1 MRGTSEVQPWPP
13 TDLVQKF
20 ANRLM
25 LTPDELRVLEQV
37 ILATVKRIPRRQ
49 DIVVEGRPSPAIY
62 LVLDGLLMRYRILRD
77 GQRQVVNVIVPGDV
91 AGAPSCFFEG
101 ALYSI
106 RTVTD
111 AVVASVSLDAL
122 PGLVDEQ
129 PRFAAKLFWLL
140 SCDAAISTEH
150 VVIVGRRPAR
160 ERIAHFFLELLV
172 RLQAV
177 GLADERS
184 YHMPFTQ
191 DVVCDALGLSLAYVN
206 HELRTLA
213 REGLVFIKKHKVIIA
228 DVDTLARLTD
238 FEHRYLK
245 PFPASQL
252 FMPRATSPR
261 EAIPT

>member
-1 MRGTSEVQPWPP
+1 MRGASEVQPWLP

-20 ANRLM
+20 VKRLM
-25 LTPDELRVLEQV
+25 LTPNELRIFEQIV
-37 ILATVKRIPRRQ
+37 LATAKPIPRRR
-49 DIVVEGRPSPAIY
+49 DIMVEGRPSPAIY
-62 LVLDGLLMRYRILRD
+62 FVFDGLLMRYRILRE
-77 GQRQVVNVIVPGDV
+77 GQRQVVNVIVPGDA
-91 AGAPSCFFEG
+91 AGAPSCFFDS

-111 AVVASVSLDAL
+111 AVVASVALDAL
-122 PGLVDEQ
+122 PGLIDEQ
-129 PRFAAKLFWLL
+129 PHFAAKLFWLL
-140 SCDAAISTEH
+140 SCDAAISAEH
-150 VVIVGRRPAR
+150 VVVVGRRPAR

-184 YHMPFTQ
+184 YRMPFTQ

-206 HELRTLA
+206 RELRTLA
-213 REGLVFIKKHKVIIA
+213 NEGLVFVKKHNVIIA
-228 DVDTLARLTD
+228 DVDTLAGLTD

-252 FMPRATSPR
+252 FMPRATSVREGMPR
-261 EAIPT
+261 